1 MLIRALKWLVA
12 LILALVLVIAVG
24 GMLLSPKFQVTRT
37 QQVKAPPDKVY
48 ALVVAPRAWAQWSAW
63 NRRDPAM
70 TIAYSGPDSGTGAA
84 WDWKSTSQGNGGMRL
99 TAAEPPLRVA
109 YEIRFEGFS
118 SVSTGE
124 LRFKA
129 AGDGTEVTWRMDGD
143 MGGNPLYRW
152 FALFSDQ
159 MIGKDFS
166 EGLANLKAVA
176 ERP

>member
-1 MLIRALKWLVA
+1 MLIRALKWLLA
-12 LILALVLVIAVG
+12 LILALVLVIAIG

-37 QQVKAPPDKVY
+37 QQVQAPPDKVY
-48 ALVVAPRAWAQWSAW
+48 ALVVAPRAWQQWSVW

-70 TIAYSGPDSGTGAA
+70 TIAYSGPESGVGAA
-84 WDWKSTSQGNGGMRL
+84 WDWQSASQGNGGMRL
-99 TAAEPPLRVA
+99 TAAEPPQRVA

-124 LRFKA
+124 LRFKPV
-129 AGDGTEVTWRMDGD
+129 GSGTEVTWTMDGD

-159 MIGKDFS
+159 MIGKDFAD
-166 EGLANLKAVA
+166 GLANLKALA
-176 ERP
+176 EKP

>member
-1 MLIRALKWLVA
+1 MLIRVLKWLLA

-24 GMLLSPKFQVTRT
+24 GLLLSSKFQVTRT
-37 QQVKAPPDKVY
+37 QQVKAAPDKVY
-48 ALVVAPRAWAQWSAW
+48 ALVVAPRAWQQWSVW

-70 TIAYSGPDSGTGAA
+70 SITYSGPETGTGAA

-99 TAAEPPLRVA
+99 TAAEPPRRVA

-124 LRFKA
+124 LRLEA
-129 AGDGTEVTWRMDGD
+129 VGDGTEVTWRMDGD

-159 MIGKDFS
+159 MIGKDFA
-166 EGLANLKAVA
+166 EGLANLKALA
-176 ERP
+176 EQP